1 MSDLV
6 SQNLNMIFKTPKGET
21 VHALKDVSFT
31 LKKGELLT
39 VLGPSGCGKTTLLNI
54 TAGFLRPTSGKIT
67 LNNNEIDGPGVER
80 GMVFQQGA
88 LFEWLT
94 VAENVNFGLRMK
106 KEDSGVTAKKVEEW
120 LDIVGL
126 KGFEN
131 TPTYQLS
138 GGMQQRVAL
147 ARCLINDPDLNE
159 SYKISKGVEMARK
172 LLIDLAKLNLPAGTE
187 FLDPISPQYITDIIS
202 WGAIGART
210 AESQIHRELAS
221 GLSCPVG
228 IKNATNGSLKAAID
242 GIQAANHSHVFLG
255 ATKEADIAML
265 KTAGNSDAHIILRG
279 GKEPNYDADSVS
291 ETLIALKEAEVNES
305 IMIDASHGNSQK
317 QFKRQ
322 LPVVESISDQIAD
335 GNKNIKGVMIE
346 SHLVE
351 GNQKISE
358 NLTYGQSVTD
368 GCVGW
373 EDTLLCL
380 QNLNEAVDKR
390 RGQ

>member
-1 MSDLV
+1 MNYSTDNTRIIDRKKVPAPYELINNLPIDDDISKLV
-6 SQNLNMIFKTPKGET
+6 YGTRQEISQIL
-21 VHALKDVSFT
+21 HDKDDR
-31 LKKGELLT
+31 LL
-39 VLGPSGCGKTTLLNI
+39 VVVGPCSIHDVESAMEYANKLVEQNI
-54 TAGFLRPTSGKIT
+54 KF
-67 LNNNEIDGPGVER
+67 
-80 GMVFQQGA
+80 
-88 LFEWLT
+88 
-94 VAENVNFGLRMK
+94 
-106 KEDSGVTAKKVEEW
+106 KED
-120 LDIVGL
+120 LLIVMRVYFEKPRTTVGW
-126 KGFEN
+126 KG
-131 TPTYQLS
+131 
-138 GGMQQRVAL
+138 
-147 ARCLINDPDLNE
+147 LINDPDLNE
-159 SYKISKGVEMARK
+159 SFNISKGVEMARK

-210 AESQIHRELAS
+210 AESQIHRDLAS

-228 IKNATNGSLKAAID
+228 IKNGTDGSLKAAID

-265 KTAGNSDAHIILRG
+265 KTAGNNDSHIILRG
-279 GKEPNYDADSVS
+279 GKEPNYDANSVN
-291 ETLIALKEAEVNES
+291 ETLTALREAEVNES

-322 LPVVESISDQIAD
+322 LPVVESISQQISG

-358 NLTYGQSVTD
+358 SLTYGQSVTD

-380 QNLNEAVDKR
+380 QNLSDAVNNR
-390 RGQ
+390 RGS

>member
-1 MSDLV
+1 MNYSTDNTRIIDRKKVPAPYELINNLPIDDDISKLV
-6 SQNLNMIFKTPKGET
+6 YGTRQEISQIL
-21 VHALKDVSFT
+21 HDKDDR
-31 LKKGELLT
+31 LL
-39 VLGPSGCGKTTLLNI
+39 VVVGPCSIHDVESAMEYANKLVEQNI
-54 TAGFLRPTSGKIT
+54 KF
-67 LNNNEIDGPGVER
+67 
-80 GMVFQQGA
+80 
-88 LFEWLT
+88 
-94 VAENVNFGLRMK
+94 
-106 KEDSGVTAKKVEEW
+106 KED
-120 LDIVGL
+120 LLIVMRVYFEKPRTTVGW
-126 KGFEN
+126 KG
-131 TPTYQLS
+131 
-138 GGMQQRVAL
+138 
-147 ARCLINDPDLNE
+147 LINDPDLNE
-159 SYKISKGVEMARK
+159 SFNISKGVEMARK

-228 IKNATNGSLKAAID
+228 IKNGTDGSLKAAID

-265 KTAGNSDAHIILRG
+265 KTAGNNDSHIILRG
-279 GKEPNYDADSVS
+279 GKEPNYDANSVN
-291 ETLIALKEAEVNES
+291 ETLTALREAEVNES

-322 LPVVESISDQIAD
+322 LPVVESISQQISG

-358 NLTYGQSVTD
+358 SLAYGQSVTD

-380 QNLNEAVDKR
+380 QNLSDAVNNR
-390 RGQ
+390 RGS

>member
-1 MSDLV
+1 MNYSTDNTRIIDRKKVPAPYELINNLPIDDDISKLV
-6 SQNLNMIFKTPKGET
+6 YGTRQEISQIL
-21 VHALKDVSFT
+21 HDKDDR
-31 LKKGELLT
+31 LL
-39 VLGPSGCGKTTLLNI
+39 VVVGPCSIHDVESAMEYANKLVEQNI
-54 TAGFLRPTSGKIT
+54 KF
-67 LNNNEIDGPGVER
+67 
-80 GMVFQQGA
+80 
-88 LFEWLT
+88 
-94 VAENVNFGLRMK
+94 
-106 KEDSGVTAKKVEEW
+106 KED
-120 LDIVGL
+120 LLIVMRVYFEKPRTTVGW
-126 KGFEN
+126 KG
-131 TPTYQLS
+131 
-138 GGMQQRVAL
+138 
-147 ARCLINDPDLNE
+147 LINDPDLNE
-159 SYKISKGVEMARK
+159 SFNISKGVEMARK

-228 IKNATNGSLKAAID
+228 IKNGTDGSLQAAID

-265 KTAGNSDAHIILRG
+265 KTAGNNDSHIILRG
-279 GKEPNYDADSVS
+279 GKEPNYDANSVN
-291 ETLIALKEAEVNES
+291 ETLTALREAEVNES
-305 IMIDASHGNSQK
+305 IMLDASHGNSQK

-322 LPVVESISDQIAD
+322 LPVVESISQQISG

-358 NLTYGQSVTD
+358 SLTYGQSVTD

-380 QNLNEAVDKR
+380 QNLSDAVNNR
-390 RGQ
+390 RGS

>member
-1 MSDLV
+1 MNYSTDNTRIIDRKKVPAPYELINNLPIDDDISKLV
-6 SQNLNMIFKTPKGET
+6 YGTRQEISQIL
-21 VHALKDVSFT
+21 HDKDDR
-31 LKKGELLT
+31 LL
-39 VLGPSGCGKTTLLNI
+39 VVVGPCSIHDVESAMEYANKLVEQNI
-54 TAGFLRPTSGKIT
+54 KF
-67 LNNNEIDGPGVER
+67 
-80 GMVFQQGA
+80 
-88 LFEWLT
+88 
-94 VAENVNFGLRMK
+94 
-106 KEDSGVTAKKVEEW
+106 KED
-120 LDIVGL
+120 LLIVMRVYFEKPRTTVGW
-126 KGFEN
+126 KG
-131 TPTYQLS
+131 
-138 GGMQQRVAL
+138 
-147 ARCLINDPDLNE
+147 LINDPDLNE
-159 SYKISKGVEMARK
+159 SFNISKGVEMARK

-228 IKNATNGSLKAAID
+228 IKNGTDGSLKAAID

-265 KTAGNSDAHIILRG
+265 KTAGNNDSHIILRG
-279 GKEPNYDADSVS
+279 GKEPNYDANSVN
-291 ETLIALKEAEVNES
+291 ETLTALREAEVNES

-322 LPVVESISDQIAD
+322 LPVVESISQQISG

-358 NLTYGQSVTD
+358 SLTYGQSVTD

-373 EDTLLCL
+373 EDSLLCL
-380 QNLNEAVDKR
+380 QNLSDAVNNR
-390 RGQ
+390 RGS